1 MAKSRTY
8 HRRNILI
15 VVSVVFIAALGLS
28 ARLGYLMILK
38 SEDYASRAKA
48 LHERER
54 AIKAERG
61 SIYDAQGKEIATNK
75 PVCTISVIHAQIT
88 DPERV
93 ISLLSK
99 ELGLGEEKV
108 RKRVEKRSSIERIK
122 SNVDKAIA
130 DKIREYDL
138 DGVMVDE
145 DYKRY
150 YPYDSLA
157 SRVIGFTGSDNQGVI
172 GLEVKYDKFLK
183 GIDGTILTLTTAY
196 GVEIENAAE
205 DRIEPQP
212 GNDLYISLDMNIQ
225 QYAQQ
230 AALKVRESKQA
241 SNVKLIVMNPQNGE
255 ILAMVNVPEFN
266 LNDPYTLIDEIT
278 SQYQGQTLSDQK
290 LNDLLNGMWRNA
302 CISDTYEPG
311 SSFKIVTATA
321 ALEEHV
327 VKLTDRF
334 FCPGY
339 KKVEDRTIRCHK
351 AGGHG
356 SQDFVE
362 GIKNSCNPVFM
373 EIGARVGTEK
383 MYDYFKKLGLFN
395 KTGIDLPGEA
405 NSIMH
410 KIDKIGA
417 VELAT
422 ISFGQSFQIT
432 PLQLMVATSAVVNGG
447 TLVTP
452 HLGVEIRSSD
462 GTRIQSLDYETQ
474 SGAVTKETSETM
486 KELLEAVVS
495 DGTGKRAYLPGFR
508 IGGKTATS
516 EKLPRSSNKY
526 ISSFIGFAPADNPQ
540 VIAMVLIEDPV
551 GIYYGGTIAAPVI
564 ASLFDNILPYL
575 GIEESYTEE
584 ERSKYNI
591 GTFQMPDFIGKTKKE
606 VKDMLKIYDFDEL
619 YSLGEGDVVAEQFP
633 LAGETIEKDSD
644 LILYFESA
652 QSLPTPTSKRDDGG
666 QGD

>member
-15 VVSVVFIAALGLS
+15 VVSVVFIAALGLT

-38 SEDYASRAKA
+38 SEDYASRAKE

-93 ISLLSK
+93 IALLSK

-526 ISSFIGFAPADNPQ
+526 ISSFIGFAPAENPQ
-540 VIAMVLIEDPV
+540 VMAMVLIEDPV

-619 YSLGEGDVVAEQFP
+619 YSLGEGEVVAEQFP

>member
-8 HRRNILI
+8 NKRNVFI
-15 VVSVVFIAALGLS
+15 VVMIILVVAISLAM
-28 ARLGYLMILK
+28 RLGYLMIFK
-38 SEDYASRAKA
+38 SEEYAARAES

-54 AIKAERG
+54 SIKAERG
-61 SIYDAQGKEIATNK
+61 SIYDANGKLIATNK

-93 ISLLSK
+93 IDVLSG
-99 ELGLGEEKV
+99 ELGLSEAAV
-108 RKRVEKRSSIERIK
+108 RKRVEKVSSIERIK
-122 SNVDKAIA
+122 SNVNKEIA

-150 YPYDSLA
+150 YPYDTLA

-172 GLEVKYDKFLK
+172 GLEVKYDSYLK
-183 GIDGTILTLTTAY
+183 GIDGTILTLTTAH

-205 DRIEPQP
+205 DRIEPQA
-212 GNDLYISLDMNIQ
+212 GNDLYISLDVNIQ

-230 AALKVRESKQA
+230 AAMKVMESKQA
-241 SNVKLIVMNPQNGE
+241 SNVKMIVMNPQNGE
-255 ILAMVNVPEFN
+255 IMGMVNLPEFN
-266 LNDPYTLIDEIT
+266 LNDPYTFNKEFAAL
-278 SQYQGQTLSDQK
+278 YAGQTLSSEK
-290 LNDLLNGMWRNA
+290 MNEVLNQMWRNA

-311 SSFKIVTATA
+311 SAFKIVTATA
-321 ALEEHV
+321 ALEENV

-334 FCPGY
+334 YCPGF
-339 KKVEDRTIRCHK
+339 KKVEDRIIRCHK

-373 EIGARVGTEK
+373 ELGARVGVDK
-383 MYDYFKKLGLFN
+383 MYYYFDKLGLFK

-410 KIDKIGA
+410 KKEVIKA

-422 ISFGQSFQIT
+422 MSFGQSFQIT
-432 PLQLMVATSAVVNGG
+432 PLQLLVAASAVVNGG
-447 TLVTP
+447 NIVTP
-452 HLGVEIRSSD
+452 HLGVEVRSAD
-462 GTRIQSLDYETQ
+462 GTRIKELDYSTTGQ
-474 SGAVTKETSETM
+474 AVSKETSETM
-486 KELLEAVVS
+486 KTLLEAVVA

-508 IGGKTATS
+508 VGGKTATS

-540 VIAMVLIEDPV
+540 VIAVVLIEDPV
-551 GIYYGGTIAAPVI
+551 GIYYGGTVAAPVI
-564 ASLFDNILPYL
+564 ADLFSNILPYL
-575 GIEESYTEE
+575 GVEENFTESEIE
-584 ERSKYNI
+584 KFNI
-591 GTFQMPDFIGKTKKE
+591 GSFEMPDFIGKTKKE
-606 VKDMLKIYDFDEL
+606 VNQMMKIYDFGEL
-619 YSLGEGDVVAEQFP
+619 DSLGEGDIVTEQFP
-633 LAGETIEKDSD
+633 LVGETIDKDSD
-644 LILYFESA
+644 IILYFN
-652 QSLPTPTSKRDDGG
+652 
-666 QGD
+666 